1 MSFDKND
8 ALFKIISR
16 YDHYIEIAN
25 NKANYILASVISVNI
40 ALAALLGYA
49 EILKFNISSPYTNI
63 IKALGILSYLAF
75 IIFSGVILLGVHKII
90 FPNTSSPST
99 SKPSDVFFGDV
110 AKRDHEQ
117 YALDIKSLTTSDFTQ
132 DLSFQAN
139 ALAKIVEDKFKNQK
153 AVMQLTSRQFIASAF
168 ATSVLCAIIK
178 ALS

>member
-75 IIFSGVILLGVHKII
+75 IIFSGGDSAWCTQNNI
-90 FPNTSSPST
+90 
-99 SKPSDVFFGDV
+99 SKY
-110 AKRDHEQ
+110 Q
-117 YALDIKSLTTSDFTQ
+117 
-132 DLSFQAN
+132 
-139 ALAKIVEDKFKNQK
+139 
-153 AVMQLTSRQFIASAF
+153 
-168 ATSVLCAIIK
+168 
-178 ALS
+178 